1 MSTTPE
7 TARPETRITTPSTLH
22 RELDWRGAFWAIS
35 GVPAGV
41 LLTLGGV
48 ATVIGQ
54 PAWIVWII
62 SVMMGFMQSF
72 VYAEIA
78 GLYPHKSGGASVYGA
93 AAWLPYSK
101 FIAPISVWCN
111 WLAWSPVLALG
122 TSLAAGYVV
131 TSLFP
136 AHAAINQWQIQ
147 LLDLGSVRTGLT
159 LRINAVSIIAACFLL
174 VTFYLQHHGAARAAR
189 AQKALAILCLLP
201 LAYVGLVPFLTGD
214 LPSNRLFPL
223 LPLVRDA
230 AGHASFG
237 TWNAYGITLLMGAM
251 FGAAWSTYGF
261 EGAVCYTREFK
272 NPATDTYK
280 AILSAGLLCIFI
292 FSLVPLSFQVSLG
305 LDQILDPAIY
315 DGTGVA
321 LALAKIVNGGV
332 IISNL
337 LIAVLILSLLLIV
350 MSSMLGSSRTLYQA
364 SVDGWLPRYLSRV
377 NRHGA
382 PTAAMWTDLVFNL
395 ILLLTSD
402 YFAVLM
408 VSNVCYLVF
417 NFLNLQAGWIHRLD
431 RPNWPRPFR
440 APTWLLLLGGVL
452 GYVNMAFV
460 GAGADV
466 WGRGTLR
473 NGLVATALILPVF
486 MFRHYVQDKG
496 RFPSSTNQQDVAAPG
511 DDRKVGRAGILP
523 YLAIALVA
531 AVVWVAHRLAVL

>member
-1 MSTTPE
+1 
-7 TARPETRITTPSTLH
+7 
-22 RELDWRGAFWAIS
+22 
-35 GVPAGV
+35 
-41 LLTLGGV
+41 
-48 ATVIGQ
+48 
-54 PAWIVWII
+54 
-62 SVMMGFMQSF
+62 
-72 VYAEIA
+72 
-78 GLYPHKSGGASVYGA
+78 
-93 AAWLPYSK
+93 
-101 FIAPISVWCN
+101 
-111 WLAWSPVLALG
+111 
-122 TSLAAGYVV
+122 
-131 TSLFP
+131 
-136 AHAAINQWQIQ
+136 
-147 LLDLGSVRTGLT
+147 
-159 LRINAVSIIAACFLL
+159 
-174 VTFYLQHHGAARAAR
+174 
-189 AQKALAILCLLP
+189 
-201 LAYVGLVPFLTGD
+201 
-214 LPSNRLFPL
+214 
-223 LPLVRDA
+223 
-230 AGHASFG
+230 
-237 TWNAYGITLLMGAM
+237 MGAM

-305 LDQILDPAIY
+305 LNQILDPTIY

-337 LIAVLILSLLLIV
+337 LIVVLILSLLLIV

-377 NRHGA
+377 NQHGA

-431 RPNWPRPFR
+431 RPSWPRPFR
-440 APTWLLLLGGVL
+440 APTWLVLLGGLL

-466 WGRGTLR
+466 WGHGTLR

-496 RFPSSTNQQDVAAPG
+496 RFPLSNNQQDVAAPG

-531 AVVWVAHRLAVL
+531 VVVWVAHRLAVL